1 MGAIEPQL
9 EEIRTRLSQL
19 LSTHLS
25 QLNTDTCVH
34 ATGEI
39 VIQQGAP
46 AERLF
51 LVRSGVLA
59 VEVVEAGKPARV
71 LALVHTGEI
80 LGEMGL
86 FGDHCHSAQVRV
98 ENGPAT
104 LLVARSDDL
113 LKALLFDSELALE
126 MLALSSARCRQANHN
141 QTLLLD
147 AIQALSDGSPDDL
160 EQCCQAMNRGSA
172 SLSRAAAQLRRL
184 HPRQTRSTHQDGTL
198 A

>member
-184 HPRQTRSTHQDGTL
+184 HPRQTRSTHKDGTL

>member
-39 VIQQGAP
+39 VIKQGAP

-71 LALVHTGEI
+71 LALVRTGEI

-104 LLVARSDDL
+104 LLAARSDDL

-172 SLSRAAAQLRRL
+172 SLSRAAAQLSRL
-184 HPRQTRSTHQDGTL
+184 HPHQAQRTHQGDTKT
-198 A
+198 

>member
-9 EEIRTRLSQL
+9 EEIRSRLSQL

-39 VIQQGAP
+39 VIKQGAP

-51 LVRSGVLA
+51 LVSSGVLA
-59 VEVVEAGKPARV
+59 VEAVEAGKPARV
-71 LALVHTGEI
+71 LALVRTGEI

-104 LLVARSDDL
+104 LLAARSDDL

-147 AIQALSDGSPDDL
+147 AIQALSDGNPDEL
-160 EQCCQAMNRGSA
+160 EQCCEAMNRGSA
-172 SLSRAAAQLRRL
+172 SLSRAAAQLRMIY
-184 HPRQTRSTHQDGTL
+184 PRQTQNSCQNGTS